1 MESQGLKN
9 HSCFRQNFRKDLP
22 GEQHGL
28 AVEVQGQSMA
38 MNFCSDVCNDAS
50 TLYMEM
56 YMEHTAVLF

>member
-1 MESQGLKN
+1 M
-9 HSCFRQNFRKDLP
+9 P